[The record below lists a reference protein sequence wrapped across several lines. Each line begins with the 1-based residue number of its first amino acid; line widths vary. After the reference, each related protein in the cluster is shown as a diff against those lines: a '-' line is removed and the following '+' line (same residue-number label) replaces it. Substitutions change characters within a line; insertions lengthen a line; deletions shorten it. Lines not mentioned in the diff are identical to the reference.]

1 MTYTFYGVYS
11 HLRRKLAFSKK
22 IVTATRCD
30 KSNVQNEAIE
40 NEEEFDLD
48 ACHLEGEPNK

>member
-30 KSNVQNEAIE
+30 KSNVQNE
-40 NEEEFDLD
+40 EEFDLD